1 MSSLSAL
8 RGAAFN
14 SREIKMKILNL
25 DSFAKENRVLTIDG
39 IQHKMKEMSV
49 EDYID
54 LNNKAEQMDEAESQS
69 TVTSVEFMMESI
81 SKIFPTATKEIL
93 VKRSMNELAYISS
106 FARGELDEQLKLEEQ
121 AAVAT
126 GAARKKK

>member
-1 MSSLSAL
+1 
-8 RGAAFN
+8 
-14 SREIKMKILNL
+14 MKILNL
-25 DSFAKENRVLTIDG
+25 DSFAKEDRVLTIDG

-49 EDYID
+49 EDYIE

-121 AAVAT
+121 TAVAT